1 MIDTFYPINEMS
13 FYDTRLIMDNCLP
26 LVTDGVTNM
35 LTYDEEIYIALV
47 HVVTYDMTDASL
59 IPSVTKKKVLFH

>member
-1 MIDTFYPINEMS
+1 
-13 FYDTRLIMDNCLP
+13 MDNCLP

-47 HVVTYDMTDASL
+47 HGVTYDMTDASL